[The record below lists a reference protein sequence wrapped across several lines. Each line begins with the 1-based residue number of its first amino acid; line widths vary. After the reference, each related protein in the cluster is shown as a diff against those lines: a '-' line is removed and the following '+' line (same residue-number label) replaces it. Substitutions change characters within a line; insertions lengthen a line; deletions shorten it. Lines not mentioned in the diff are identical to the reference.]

1 MKPGS
6 QRHLYDL
13 PAMSAAHPPTP
24 PEPRHPLWPEE
35 EDAAMSSVSL
45 LSKLANP
52 KFPQKAI
59 SRATRRRTRLSP
71 RRLPRKCLV
80 AALPL
85 WKRRPGQ
92 RCCFGLAPGLRP
104 KTGPGSRREE
114 LFQSPLCGRGALHS
128 QFQGELCRKNC
139 VWNRVDPKILKQLPA
154 PCERKRLSNSIACS
168 KSWRPTHNA
177 QSESA

>member
-13 PAMSAAHPPTP
+13 PAMSAAHPPTR

-35 EDAAMSSVSL
+35 EDAAMGSVSL

-104 KTGPGSRREE
+104 KTGARS
-114 LFQSPLCGRGALHS
+114 FFKALSAVEGH
-128 QFQGELCRKNC
+128 F
-139 VWNRVDPKILKQLPA
+139 
-154 PCERKRLSNSIACS
+154 
-168 KSWRPTHNA
+168 THNSKANCLLDYLLA
-177 QSESA
+177 QVGRTVCGIGSTPKF